1 MRTLRNLAFG
11 TSFGLLVACGGGGG
25 GGGTGIEPIPF
36 PLPAFNAAN
45 FVVGV
50 NHPLFPLVPGT
61 TTTLEKST
69 DEGVEQVVGT
79 VLATTKVILGVTCVI
94 VHETVTLDG
103 DLIEDTFDWFAQD
116 TTGHV
121 WYMGE
126 DTTEFV
132 NGLPV
137 STAGSFEAGVN
148 GASAGIIML
157 AAPSVGLTYPLEVAP
172 GIAEDMATV
181 YALDQVVNTPYGLLT
196 GCLKTRDFTPLEPGV
211 AEFKFYAPGIGLVLE
226 INDDDERN
234 ELISISP

>member
-1 MRTLRNLAFG
+1 MRSVRNLTFV
-11 TSFGLLVACGGGGG
+11 SLFGLVAACGGGGG
-25 GGGTGIEPIPF
+25 GGGGIEPIPF
-36 PLPAFNAAN
+36 PLPPFNAAN
-45 FVVGV
+45 FVAGV

-69 DEGVEQVVGT
+69 DEGVERVAGT
-79 VLATTKVILGVTCVI
+79 VLATTKVILGVTCVV
-94 VHETVTLDG
+94 VHEMVTLDG

-116 TTGHV
+116 VSGNV

-126 DTTEFV
+126 DTTEYA
-132 NGLPV
+132 NGIPV

-157 AAPSVGLTYPLEVAP
+157 GAPSVGLTYSLEVAP

-181 YALDQVVNTPYGLLT
+181 LALNQTVNTPYGVLT

-211 AEFKFYAPGIGLVLE
+211 AEEKFYAPGIGLVLE
-226 INDDDERN
+226 INDDDERT
-234 ELISISP
+234 ELISVTP